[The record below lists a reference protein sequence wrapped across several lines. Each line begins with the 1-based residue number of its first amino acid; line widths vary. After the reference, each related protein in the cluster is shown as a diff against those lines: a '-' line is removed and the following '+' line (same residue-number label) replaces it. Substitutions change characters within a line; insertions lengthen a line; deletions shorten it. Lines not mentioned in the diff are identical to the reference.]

1 MPSQTEFKRITNLCM
16 ATLTW
21 RIIPISKWFSYHGD
35 GCCPLNGVVGPLT
48 NGLNSW
54 LINGGYF
61 TNYLHPLGAHPPN
74 RETPGRF
81 AKFDGALRGSSLTNG
96 GPQNGGPWKR

>member
-1 MPSQTEFKRITNLCM
+1 M
-16 ATLTW
+16 
-21 RIIPISKWFSYHGD
+21 
-35 GCCPLNGVVGPLT
+35 GPLT

-61 TNYLHPLGAHPPN
+61 TNYLHPLGAHPPS
-74 RETPGRF
+74 RENPGRF

-96 GPQNGGPWKR
+96 GPQNGGLEKVTGPFRHGNCWYLC